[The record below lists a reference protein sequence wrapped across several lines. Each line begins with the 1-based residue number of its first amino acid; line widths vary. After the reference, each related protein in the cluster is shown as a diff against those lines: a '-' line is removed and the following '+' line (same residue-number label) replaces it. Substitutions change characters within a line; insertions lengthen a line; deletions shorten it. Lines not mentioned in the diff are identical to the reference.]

1 MAGDSIS
8 PNGKTGSPGKHY
20 VRSDCEMADENKRLF
35 KGKTERRELLKDHRK
50 RAFASR
56 RGSDA

>member
-20 VRSDCEMADENKRLF
+20 VQWDCEMGDENKRLF
-35 KGKTERRELLKDHRK
+35 KGKTEGRELLNPDTRFDRTWIFDH
-50 RAFASR
+50 
-56 RGSDA
+56 